1 MTKDARDDT
10 IYLVMKDLELPG
22 EIIHTIKQYVGLDDW
37 RMKNKKYFEYEDY
50 DINIL
55 KQIRVRH
62 RRRSFS
68 WPYYEY

>member
-1 MTKDARDDT
+1 MTGQTCDDT

-22 EIIHTIKQYVGLDDW
+22 EIIHTIKQYVGFDDW
-37 RMKNKKYFEYEDY
+37 KAKNKNYFEYDLY

-55 KQIRVRH
+55 KHLRVRH
-62 RRRSFS
+62 RNRSFS